1 MIGGAT
7 VRPRDA
13 GRARCA
19 FVLVAGARLGRQ
31 VGTDAYSC
39 APATSPNA
47 QRARPASRGR
57 TVAPPIITPPI
68 SRAPP
73 RRPRPARPRPGPP
86 SPH

>member
-39 APATSPNA
+39 APTRLPL
-47 QRARPASRGR
+47 PLPLPL
-57 TVAPPIITPPI
+57 PPTPTPTPV
-68 SRAPP
+68 S
-73 RRPRPARPRPGPP
+73 
-86 SPH
+86 STHL

>member
-39 APATSPNA
+39 APTRLPL
-47 QRARPASRGR
+47 PL
-57 TVAPPIITPPI
+57 PPPPTPP
-68 SRAPP
+68 PP
-73 RRPRPARPRPGPP
+73 PPPTPTPR
-86 SPH
+86 SYTQL